1 MSLFNYILF
10 FRKRMSPVCQLAGC
24 VKFAFL
30 LLLFPQMAF
39 AAAQYTVEIK
49 PAPVWVQ
56 QVQTSKPDTIPV
68 DDIESGNYYLLVDN
82 QLKIDETSSKVRF
95 NRIQQLVVNQ
105 RGLEHNSQ
113 IEVDF
118 DPLYESL
125 VFHSLAIIRD
135 DQTIDKL
142 ASSDISV
149 LKQEGRI
156 EQGLYDGRLTANII
170 LADLRVGDVIDYSYS
185 VIGANPIYQGIFSY
199 RRTLQWSVPLYA
211 QSVRVLWGKAKPLYV
226 DVTNAPNT
234 VSQKDITL
242 DNKPYVE
249 YAISRSNSPILITE
263 SNTPTW
269 YNPFVT
275 VYFSEI
281 NRWGRVVDWAQ
292 PLYHQP
298 EINAN
303 NVQEVINEI
312 KLKTSVPNQ
321 QVMLAL
327 NYVQDQIRYLGLEMG
342 INSHQPS
349 KAEDTL
355 ERRYGDCKDK
365 VVLFIALLKGMD
377 IDAYPVLV
385 DTEEGLDLPLQP
397 VSINAFNHVI
407 AKVQVLGMTY
417 WLDPTMNYQRGPL
430 SAIYQADY
438 DYGLVIKPGVS
449 ELAEIKIHDPQ
460 SMLVKTEIYDLS
472 AGKDGESKLTAKN
485 QYLGDRAQ
493 NLRYQLEDIGFKALQ
508 SLYEDYYRELF
519 SDIKLID
526 KVIISDDKQT
536 GVLYTQQDYVI
547 QQAWQPEGDNF
558 DIGFTSHSIRNALN
572 KPSKAER
579 SSPYWI
585 SFPNK
590 IHHTIEI
597 KVSNGNWT
605 FPSESLVEDNPYFSY
620 EYSANF
626 NDDAKVLTL
635 KFNYRSKAG
644 AIPEMNIG
652 DYIAAIEKIE
662 ESLYYSIITYGDG
675 ASTANEAS
683 DSGAAVNEGLS
694 TQDELILFAVL
705 LYILGVIYAIATWRI
720 DSSSRLEYCDEVYYP
735 VSRRKM
741 LILSLATGG
750 IYTSYWI
757 YRNWKYVK
765 QTEQLGIMPIARGI
779 FSAFW
784 YYPLFS
790 HLVADSKAR
799 FAKNTIM
806 PMGIGVVAAILFFI
820 ANYSYNT
827 DNWYLVGMLA
837 SPILLFPMLS
847 YIIGL
852 NGRDSHAYI
861 ANSKWKARHSVI
873 SLLFLPWI
881 FFAVGKDLAILP
893 SGKVLMGEQLFQRN
907 IDFMNDN
914 NIVKD
919 NEDILMFYS
928 DGLISYEDDGNG
940 FTRSSVFSY
949 WNEEGELNIKT
960 ADFVD
965 VKNLKVEYGNDTDE
979 QTVITVELNDES
991 QFLLI
996 ISTLD
1001 KLDQDFYQRL
1011 RKNWY
1016 QTNKLA
1022 DNKES

>member
-1 MSLFNYILF
+1 MSLFTYIHS
-10 FRKRMSPVCQLAGC
+10 FRKRISPVCRLFDYLKPA
-24 VKFAFL
+24 
-30 LLLFPQMAF
+30 LLLFLFPQITYAS
-39 AAAQYTVEIK
+39 AEYTVEIK
-49 PAPVWVQ
+49 PAPAWVQ
-56 QVQTSKPDTIPV
+56 QVQTSVPDTIPL

-82 QLKIDETSSKVRF
+82 QLKVDEINPKVSFSRV
-95 NRIQQLVVNQ
+95 QQLVVNQ
-105 RGLEHNSQ
+105 RGLEHNSA

-125 VFHSLAIIRD
+125 VFHSITIVRG
-135 DQTIDKL
+135 DQTIEKL
-142 ASSDISV
+142 ASSEISV

-185 VIGANPIYQGIFSY
+185 IIGANPIYQGIFSY

-211 QSVRVLWGKAKPLYV
+211 QSVRVLWGKTTPLYV
-226 DVTNAPNT
+226 DVRNAPNT

-242 DNKPYVE
+242 DNKPYIE
-249 YAISRSNSPILITE
+249 YAISRSNSPILLTE

-292 PLYHQP
+292 PLYQQT
-298 EINAN
+298 ESNAN
-303 NVQEVINEI
+303 NVQDVINEI

-321 QVMLAL
+321 QVILAL

-342 INSHQPS
+342 VNSHQPS

-385 DTEEGLDLPLQP
+385 DTDEGLDLPLQP

-430 SAIYQADY
+430 KAIYQADY

-460 SMLVKTEIYDLS
+460 SMLVKTETYDLS

-485 QYLGDRAQ
+485 QYIGDRAQ

-536 GVLYTQQDYVI
+536 GVLFTQQDYVI

-626 NDDAKVLTL
+626 NDDAKMLTL
-635 KFNYRSKAG
+635 KFNYRSKVG
-644 AIPEMNIG
+644 SIPAMNMG

-662 ESLYYSIITYGDG
+662 ESLYYSIMTYGDG
-675 ASTANEAS
+675 TSTPSETS
-683 DSGAAVNEGLS
+683 ESSSVSEDLS
-694 TQDELILFAVL
+694 TQDELILLAVI

-720 DSSSRLEYCDEVYYP
+720 DSSSRLEYSDEVYYP
-735 VSRRKM
+735 VSRRKI
-741 LILSLATGG
+741 LLLSLATGG

-757 YRNWKYVK
+757 YRNWKYVQ

-779 FSAFW
+779 FSAFGIT
-784 YYPLFS
+784 PC
-790 HLVADSKAR
+790 LV
-799 FAKNTIM
+799 T
-806 PMGIGVVAAILFFI
+806 
-820 ANYSYNT
+820 
-827 DNWYLVGMLA
+827 
-837 SPILLFPMLS
+837 
-847 YIIGL
+847 
-852 NGRDSHAYI
+852 
-861 ANSKWKARHSVI
+861 
-873 SLLFLPWI
+873 
-881 FFAVGKDLAILP
+881 
-893 SGKVLMGEQLFQRN
+893 
-907 IDFMNDN
+907 
-914 NIVKD
+914 
-919 NEDILMFYS
+919 
-928 DGLISYEDDGNG
+928 
-940 FTRSSVFSY
+940 
-949 WNEEGELNIKT
+949 
-960 ADFVD
+960 
-965 VKNLKVEYGNDTDE
+965 
-979 QTVITVELNDES
+979 
-991 QFLLI
+991 
-996 ISTLD
+996 
-1001 KLDQDFYQRL
+1001 
-1011 RKNWY
+1011 
-1016 QTNKLA
+1016 
-1022 DNKES
+1022 